1 MNPIP
6 EISYFPRTATAL
18 TLFYYCCEALHVYI
32 FLGIRISSVPLLN
45 NSLLCI
51 CGCFY
56 PGACLEGSDLSKDC
70 QCEPAQFV
78 PIAYLLR

>member
-18 TLFYYCCEALHVYI
+18 TLFYHCCEALYVYI
-32 FLGIRISSVPLLN
+32 FLGLLVSSVPLLN

-51 CGCFY
+51 RECFY
-56 PGACLEGSDLSKDC
+56 PGACLEGPALSKDC
-70 QCEPAQFV
+70 QGEPAQFV